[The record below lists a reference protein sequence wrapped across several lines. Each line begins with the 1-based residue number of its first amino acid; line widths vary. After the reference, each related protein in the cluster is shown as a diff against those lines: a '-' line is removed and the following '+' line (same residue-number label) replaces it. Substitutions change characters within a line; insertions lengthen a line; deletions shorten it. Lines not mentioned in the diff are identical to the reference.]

1 MMLEAKVCT
10 SLLIDLPE
18 VVGDYAGGMRES

>member
-1 MMLEAKVCT
+1 MMLEANARI